1 VQDEERLSVANTDWL
16 RKYKGTSRLLLL
28 LKDTNEVLS
37 KFACI
42 SQFFT
47 VSTNIYITCATFFEL
62 KITMHCWN
70 YGYLFFQVSKILSYC
85 NSRQLAAVP
94 QGGNTGLWVVVC
106 LFMMR

>member
-28 LKDTNEVLS
+28 PKDTNEVLS

-47 VSTNIYITCATFFEL
+47 VSTNILHVQHFLSLKLPCTAGIMGTYFFRYL
-62 KITMHCWN
+62 KSFLIIIQDNWLLSRKVVT
-70 YGYLFFQVSKILSYC
+70 QVC
-85 NSRQLAAVP
+85 
-94 QGGNTGLWVVVC
+94 GW
-106 LFMMR
+106 